1 MTRERAER
9 LVFVYYTRGRLE
21 DEAKKYGYK
30 GNVEKADRG
39 RLEQYVI
46 DKLTTK

>member
-1 MTRERAER
+1 MTREQAER

-30 GNVEKADRG
+30 YNVKRADRG
-39 RLEQYVI
+39 KLEQYVI
-46 DKLTTK
+46 DKLTTE